1 MPKAFLKTDS
11 IADSITA
18 IYDGKDLNLTKTD
31 SITDSAST
39 IYSKDLKLY

>member
-18 IYDGKDLNLTKTD
+18 IYDGKDLNLTKNRLHHRLCID
-31 SITDSAST
+31 
-39 IYSKDLKLY
+39 YL